1 MRNMIEFMNVLKIR
15 LAIVDEFAKQ
25 LMMSGYGRDQ
35 ARRIITSGLVGYE
48 NMKDR
53 AAAAGEGIHKSAASS
68 AVARRR
74 SRLLG
79 RGNWFR
85 SPPKNVTKDTSKP
98 RQRSAKG
105 FQARPKRKLPV
116 STLFCVQ
123 TRNGLLAKSLKQQ
136 ERKLAEMTGETIKI
150 IERSGVTVKQLLIR
164 SNNWVQICA
173 NIKCAHCRT
182 IENNY
187 PSPQISN
194 DNKKKTSN
202 SDENKQPPVDCRLRG
217 TGGHTYMSWCVECT
231 IARKNQQEKLKL
243 KIENKKQETIKEKES
258 EGEVKEQEDDEEEDE
273 IKEAVYLGESRRGP
287 QLRSSDHWDD
297 AKASKDQSHVFKH
310 WKDCHANEPM
320 PRFGAR
326 VIRFYKSS
334 MLRQI
339 SESTLIWRWTKDKCH
354 INLLNQK
361 GMYNRCHLARLGT
374 GGKCSERKD

>member
-1 MRNMIEFMNVLKIR
+1 
-15 LAIVDEFAKQ
+15 
-25 LMMSGYGRDQ
+25 
-35 ARRIITSGLVGYE
+35 
-48 NMKDR
+48 
-53 AAAAGEGIHKSAASS
+53 
-68 AVARRR
+68 
-74 SRLLG
+74 
-79 RGNWFR
+79 
-85 SPPKNVTKDTSKP
+85 
-98 RQRSAKG
+98 
-105 FQARPKRKLPV
+105 
-116 STLFCVQ
+116 
-123 TRNGLLAKSLKQQ
+123 
-136 ERKLAEMTGETIKI
+136 MTGETIKI

-287 QLRSSDHWDD
+287 QLRSSDHWDN

-354 INLLNQK
+354 IHLLNQK
-361 GMYNRCHLARLGT
+361 GMYNRCHLARLVLEERVQNEKVDDT
-374 GGKCSERKD
+374 GQELEGKGNMKQEEDVKNSRGPSIDNDTNSKSSKTTFNSNSNSTFKGKKTNKQKNNTADLSKYFKKNK